1 MKKLLLLLL
10 LSMFTLSLW
19 AGSGTINSVETLKA
33 FMIDGQKMG
42 YFPKTIPI
50 GFPMSENKLMAI
62 DLDFRRVIHWNMNTR
77 CPNSE
82 DQIILALGNKNH
94 SIVCNRG
101 DTAGVLGDGDD
112 WVDDATGNDI
122 YYPGGGDD
130 IVDVG
135 SGNDILIFEEGWGHD
150 TVTMSSRAVD
160 TTKILGYDGS
170 YPWTYTD
177 FIIFG
182 KSVKRSDI
190 VWIGSTLY
198 DLKTGDTIALNT
210 KSVNILFAGEKK
222 QDSMYLPTRVKL
234 ELTDIAGESIV
245 DANGLLYIAKGNKGL
260 QVVDTKD
267 PEMLMQLSKVVLPG
281 RALSIVLKDKIAYVA
296 QGDFYLE
303 GKRGWV
309 SIVDIHDPSRPKLL
323 KTLKFGTTIK
333 CLSLH
338 DEMLYIAS
346 THYWMKE
353 KRHLYVYD
361 VHNKSEPKIR
371 AKVKLKDHIS
381 SMAYFKGYIYY
392 VTSHNRLKR
401 YAVSKITEPNPIA
414 FPVLKDKKVMK
425 LMVQGDLV
433 FFHEKYHRLSL
444 YKGVSDG
451 TLKQYCDFQTLV
463 GPPKDDFVSQNAFLF
478 DGDLLFKAEGKF
490 GITVS
495 SISQCRTI
503 AHLPLKK
510 GEKPWPTKLT
520 MVGKYLISYREG
532 PKAKVYTFK
541 KGKLYR
547 VHPAGKQDVPREVK
561 SMSQDQLQTALY
573 DAALHGN
580 SAEVKRLLGMGA
592 NPNIKGHEQATPI
605 EIAARVGEVNTLEAM
620 LKGGGKPSRRA
631 MMLAALTEKD
641 KAIKLLERYGV
652 PVTVKD
658 RGGCSTLHYIAQD
671 GSLEMVKYL
680 VKKRVPYN
688 GTCRKGETPLTW
700 ANYGNNCAV
709 IDYLEGLY
717 PKTYKHQE
725 NKVCAKRKVEAE
737 LARIQREKELA
748 EKKKYEK
755 FINGKGYYFEPI
767 NIKLKVKQKKKILN
781 IKMLIH
787 NPMLTVDQAKRLDQP
802 QQYITHVMITL
813 KEQLLLDMTLSP
825 RISKNPIFKAKF
837 VYLPRLET
845 KPLVHVQD
853 NIGFSVTKAAN
864 KPHGVDS
871 EPYKVNTSLD
881 YSVLKPDVWSAKT
894 IDSAIRAFYGDV
906 RFDPGDFNVVMPKL
920 AANGGSV
927 PMHIESNLAL
937 ESMLVISEGNS
948 KKALIAFHIPK
959 GQKPNYDFKIK
970 VKEYG
975 EHIAVVVAKGR
986 DGKYYIAQYRFEV
999 SGPPTC
1005 DGS

>member
-1 MKKLLLLLL
+1 MKKIQLLLL
-10 LSMFTLSLW
+10 LSTFTLSLW
-19 AGSGTINSVETLKA
+19 ANATTINSVEALKQ
-33 FMIDGQKMG
+33 FMVDGQKAD

-50 GFPMSENKLMAI
+50 GFPMTENKLMAI
-62 DLDFRRVIHWNMNTR
+62 DLDFRKVIHWKMNSR

-82 DQIILALGNKNH
+82 DQIILALGSENH

-101 DTAGVLGDGDD
+101 DTAGILGDGDD

-130 IVDVG
+130 TIDVG

-182 KSVKRSDI
+182 KSVRRSDI
-190 VWIGSTLY
+190 VWIDSTLY
-198 DLKTGDTIALNT
+198 NLKTGDTIAMNT

-222 QDSMYLPTRVKL
+222 QDSMFLPTRVKL
-234 ELTDIAGESIV
+234 ALTDIAGESV
-245 DANGLLYIAKGNKGL
+245 VEANDLLYIANGNKGL
-260 QVVDTKD
+260 QVVDARD

-309 SIVDIHDPSRPKLL
+309 SIVDLHDPSRPKLL
-323 KTLKFGTTIK
+323 RTLKFGTTIK
-333 CLSLH
+333 YLSLH

-361 VHNKSEPKIR
+361 VHNKSEPKLR

-381 SMAYFKGYIYY
+381 SMAYFKGYLYY

-401 YAVSKITEPNPIA
+401 YEVSKITEPNPIA
-414 FPVLKDKKVMK
+414 SPVLKDKRVMK
-425 LMVQGDLV
+425 LMVQGDLM
-433 FFHEKYHRLSL
+433 FLHEKYHRISL
-444 YKGVSDG
+444 YKYAPNA
-451 TLKQYCDFQTLV
+451 TLKQHCSFQTLA
-463 GPPKDDFVSQNAFLF
+463 GPTKDDYVSQNAFVF

-495 SISQCRTI
+495 SISKCRAI

-510 GEKPWPTKLT
+510 GEKLWPTKLT
-520 MVGKYLISYREG
+520 KVSKYLVSYREG

-541 KGKLYR
+541 KGKLYL
-547 VHPAGKQDVPREVK
+547 VHQVVKQDEQRRVT

-580 SAEVKRLLGMGA
+580 SAEVKRLLGLGA
-592 NPNIKGHEQATPI
+592 NPNIKGHEKATPI
-605 EIAARVGEVNTLEAM
+605 EIAARVGELNTLEAM

-641 KAIKLLERYGV
+641 EAMKLLERYGV

-680 VKKRVPYN
+680 VKKGVPYN

-709 IDYLEGLY
+709 IDYLQGLY

-725 NKVCAKRKVEAE
+725 NKVCAKRKAEAE
-737 LARIQREKELA
+737 LTRIQREKELA
-748 EKKKYEK
+748 EKEQYKKI
-755 FINGKGYYFEPI
+755 INGKAYYFEPI
-767 NIKLKVKQKKKILN
+767 IIKAKAKQKKSVLN
-781 IKMLIH
+781 LKTLIS
-787 NPMLTVDQAKRLDQP
+787 NPMYTKEVAKRFQRP
-802 QQYITHVMITL
+802 QHYITHVMITV
-813 KEQLLLDMTLSP
+813 KDELLFDATLSP
-825 RISKNPIFKAKF
+825 LISKNPLFKVKAF
-837 VYLPRLET
+837 YAPTLSA
-845 KPLVHVQD
+845 KPLVHVKD
-853 NIGFSVTKAAN
+853 NVGFSAQKAAS
-864 KPHGVDS
+864 KPRGMKSESYVTDRSVD
-871 EPYKVNTSLD
+871 YRA
-881 YSVLKPDVWSAKT
+881 LKPEIWSAET
-894 IDSAIRAFYGDV
+894 VDAAIKAFYGNV
-906 RFDPGDFNVVMPKL
+906 KFDAGDFKITMPEV
-920 AANGGSV
+920 AANGGSI
-927 PMHIESNLAL
+927 PIGIESNLAL
-937 ESMLVISEGNS
+937 ESMLVLSEGND

-959 GQKPNYDFKIK
+959 GQTPNYYFKFK
-970 VKEYG
+970 QKENG
-975 EHIAVVVAKGR
+975 EHLMIVVAKGR
-986 DGKYYIAQYRFEV
+986 DGKYYIDQHEFLLP
-999 SGPPTC
+999 GPPTC